1 MYIDTHA
8 HLNFKAFDSD
18 RDKVIKK
25 SLEQGVWLINASSN
39 YKTSQLAV
47 EIAQQY
53 PAGVFASVGLH
64 PINCVID
71 LSQAPLEAKPLTGQ
85 ADEDR
90 LEELDIEKYR
100 KLAREKGVVAIGEIG
115 LDYWNEP
122 KGKEKAKIFKEK
134 QKEVFLKQLKLAKE
148 LGLPIILHCRK
159 AHNDLIKTLLEF
171 SSQHNFDDRQNCV
184 KFQGVVHCFT
194 GDWEQAQKYLE
205 MGLYLGFNGIIFK
218 MDLDEVIKKT
228 PLEKMLIE
236 TDCPFL
242 TPPVLA
248 EQRNE
253 PANVR
258 YVAQR
263 IAELRGEPLEKIAE
277 ITTQNAK
284 ALFKI

>member
-1 MYIDTHA
+1 MFLIDTHA

-18 RDKVIKK
+18 RDKVIKR
-25 SLEQGVWLINASSN
+25 SLDQGVWLINASSN
-39 YKTSQLAV
+39 YKTSKLAV

-71 LSQAPLEAKPLTGQ
+71 LSQA
-85 ADEDR
+85 DEDR
-90 LEELDIEKYR
+90 LEELDLEKYR
-100 KLAREKGVVAIGEIG
+100 ELAKEKGVVAIGEIG

-122 KGKEKAKIFKEK
+122 KGKGKAKIFKEK
-134 QKEVFLKQLKLAKE
+134 QKEVFLKQLELAKG

-159 AHNDLIKTLLEF
+159 AHNDLIGILKLQTTNYKL
-171 SSQHNFDDRQNCV
+171 QA
-184 KFQGVVHCFT
+184 VVHCFT
-194 GDWEQAQKYLE
+194 GDWKQAQKYLE
-205 MGLYLGFNGIIFK
+205 TGLYLGFNGIIFK

-242 TPPVLA
+242 TPPVLV

-253 PANVR
+253 PLNVK

-263 IAELRGEPLEKIAE
+263 IAEIRGEPLEKIAE